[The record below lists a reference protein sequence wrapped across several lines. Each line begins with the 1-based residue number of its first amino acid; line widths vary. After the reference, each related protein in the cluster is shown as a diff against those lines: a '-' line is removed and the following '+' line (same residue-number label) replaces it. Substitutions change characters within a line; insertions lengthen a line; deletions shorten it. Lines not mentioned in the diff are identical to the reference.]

1 MGLIFFQSFQL
12 LPLSWLSASEPSL
25 LAMRRPIAITSIALL
40 TLPLSACSFED
51 VAATAADAAACTALS
66 STIQGLSE
74 AYQSGIVDSGVITQI
89 DKLIGNQI
97 DSVLSSGLADDLRN
111 LTSALGETQTAQGA
125 QQRVDDLLA
134 SVQERCGVVGID
146 VSQ

>member
-1 MGLIFFQSFQL
+1 
-12 LPLSWLSASEPSL
+12 
-25 LAMRRPIAITSIALL
+25 MRRPIAITAIALL
-40 TLPLSACSFED
+40 TVPLSACSLEE
-51 VAATAADAAACTALS
+51 VASTAADAAACTALS
-66 STIQGLSE
+66 STIQGLSD
-74 AYQSGIVDSGVITQI
+74 AYQSGIVDSGVISQI

-125 QQRVDDLLA
+125 QQRVDELLA
-134 SVQERCGVVGID
+134 SVQERCSAVGID

>member
-1 MGLIFFQSFQL
+1 
-12 LPLSWLSASEPSL
+12 
-25 LAMRRPIAITSIALL
+25 MRRPIAIISIALL

-134 SVQERCGVVGID
+134 SVEERCGAVGVD

>member
-1 MGLIFFQSFQL
+1 
-12 LPLSWLSASEPSL
+12 
-25 LAMRRPIAITSIALL
+25 MRRPIAITSIALM

-66 STIQGLSE
+66 STIQGLSD
-74 AYQSGIVDSGVITQI
+74 AYQSGIVDSGVIEQI

-111 LTSALGETQTAQGA
+111 LTSALGETQSAQGA

-134 SVQERCGVVGID
+134 SVQSRCSAVGID

>member
-1 MGLIFFQSFQL
+1 
-12 LPLSWLSASEPSL
+12 
-25 LAMRRPIAITSIALL
+25 MRRPIAITAIALL
-40 TLPLSACSFED
+40 TLPLSACSLEE
-51 VAATAADAAACTALS
+51 VASTAADAAACTALS
-66 STIQGLSE
+66 STIQGLSD
-74 AYQSGIVDSGVITQI
+74 AYQSGIVDSGVISQI

-125 QQRVDDLLA
+125 QQRVDELLA
-134 SVQERCGVVGID
+134 SVQERCNAVGID

>member
-1 MGLIFFQSFQL
+1 
-12 LPLSWLSASEPSL
+12 
-25 LAMRRPIAITSIALL
+25 MRRPFAITSIALM

-66 STIQGLSE
+66 STIQGLSD
-74 AYQSGIVDSGVITQI
+74 AYQSGIVDSGVIAQI

-111 LTSALGETQTAQGA
+111 LTSALGETQSAQGA
-125 QQRVDDLLA
+125 QQRVDDLLE
-134 SVQERCGVVGID
+134 SVQSRCSAVGID

>member
-1 MGLIFFQSFQL
+1 
-12 LPLSWLSASEPSL
+12 
-25 LAMRRPIAITSIALL
+25 MRRPIAIASIALL

-134 SVQERCGVVGID
+134 SVQERCGAVGID

>member
-1 MGLIFFQSFQL
+1 
-12 LPLSWLSASEPSL
+12 
-25 LAMRRPIAITSIALL
+25 MRRPIAITSIALM

-66 STIQGLSE
+66 STIQGLSD
-74 AYQSGIVDSGVITQI
+74 AYQSGIVDSGVIAQI

-111 LTSALGETQTAQGA
+111 LTSALGETQSAQGA
-125 QQRVDDLLA
+125 QQRVDDLLE
-134 SVQERCGVVGID
+134 SVQSRCSAVGID

>member
-1 MGLIFFQSFQL
+1 
-12 LPLSWLSASEPSL
+12 
-25 LAMRRPIAITSIALL
+25 MRRPIAITSIALL
-40 TLPLSACSFED
+40 SLPLSACSFED
-51 VAATAADAAACTALS
+51 VAATAADATACTALS

-134 SVQERCGVVGID
+134 SVQERCGAVGID

>member
-1 MGLIFFQSFQL
+1 
-12 LPLSWLSASEPSL
+12 
-25 LAMRRPIAITSIALL
+25 MRRPIAITSIALL

-74 AYQSGIVDSGVITQI
+74 AYQSGIVDSGIISQI
-89 DKLIGNQI
+89 DNLIGNQI

-111 LTSALGETQTAQGA
+111 LNSALGETQTAQGA

-134 SVQERCGVVGID
+134 SVQERCGAVGID

>member
-1 MGLIFFQSFQL
+1 MS
-12 LPLSWLSASEPSL
+12 
-25 LAMRRPIAITSIALL
+25 RPIAITAITLL
-40 TLPLSACSFED
+40 TLPLSACSLEE
-51 VAATAADAAACTALS
+51 VASTAADAAACTALS
-66 STIQGLSE
+66 STIQGLSD
-74 AYQSGIVDSGVITQI
+74 AYQSGIVDSGVISQI

-125 QQRVDDLLA
+125 QQRVDELLA
-134 SVQERCGVVGID
+134 SVQERCSAVGID

>member
-1 MGLIFFQSFQL
+1 MS
-12 LPLSWLSASEPSL
+12 
-25 LAMRRPIAITSIALL
+25 RPIAIGCTALL
-40 TLPLSACSFED
+40 ILPLSACSFED
-51 VAATAADAAACTALS
+51 VASTAADAAACTALR
-66 STIQGLSE
+66 STIQGLSD
-74 AYQSGIVDSGVITQI
+74 AYQSGIVDSGVISQI

-125 QQRVDDLLA
+125 QQRVDELLA
-134 SVQERCGVVGID
+134 SVQERCSAVGID

>member
-1 MGLIFFQSFQL
+1 
-12 LPLSWLSASEPSL
+12 
-25 LAMRRPIAITSIALL
+25 MRRPIAITAIALL
-40 TLPLSACSFED
+40 TLPLSACSLEE
-51 VAATAADAAACTALS
+51 VASTAADAAACTALS
-66 STIQGLSE
+66 STIQGLSD
-74 AYQSGIVDSGVITQI
+74 AYQSGIVDSGVISQI

-125 QQRVDDLLA
+125 QQRVDELLA
-134 SVQERCGVVGID
+134 SVQERCSAVGID

>member
-1 MGLIFFQSFQL
+1 
-12 LPLSWLSASEPSL
+12 
-25 LAMRRPIAITSIALL
+25 MRRPIAITSIALL
-40 TLPLSACSFED
+40 TFPLSACSFED

-134 SVQERCGVVGID
+134 SVQERCGAVGID

>member
-1 MGLIFFQSFQL
+1 
-12 LPLSWLSASEPSL
+12 
-25 LAMRRPIAITSIALL
+25 MRRPIAITSIALL
-40 TLPLSACSFED
+40 SLPLSACSFED

-134 SVQERCGVVGID
+134 SVQERCGAVGID

>member
-1 MGLIFFQSFQL
+1 
-12 LPLSWLSASEPSL
+12 
-25 LAMRRPIAITSIALL
+25 MRRPIAIASIALV

-97 DSVLSSGLADDLRN
+97 DSVLTSGLADDLRN

-134 SVQERCGVVGID
+134 SVQERCGAVGID

>member
-1 MGLIFFQSFQL
+1 M

-134 SVQERCGVVGID
+134 SVQERCGAVGID

>member
-1 MGLIFFQSFQL
+1 
-12 LPLSWLSASEPSL
+12 
-25 LAMRRPIAITSIALL
+25 MRRPIAIASIALV

-134 SVQERCGVVGID
+134 SVQERCGAVGID

>member
-1 MGLIFFQSFQL
+1 MGLIFFQSFPL
-12 LPLSWLSASEPSL
+12 LPLSWLSASGPSV
-25 LAMRRPIAITSIALL
+25 LAMRRPVAITSIALL

-125 QQRVDDLLA
+125 QQRVDELLA
-134 SVQERCGVVGID
+134 SVEERCGAVGID